1 MQDRDLIVCCLS
13 ESASVPL
20 TVFGG
25 DADPLGLL
33 MAAPAPPA
41 TGTVPPDLDALRA
54 KIKAAFDL
62 FDKDGRGTIVE
73 ECVPG

>member
-1 MQDRDLIVCCLS
+1 M
-13 ESASVPL
+13 PL

-41 TGTVPPDLDALRA
+41 TGIVPPDLDALRA